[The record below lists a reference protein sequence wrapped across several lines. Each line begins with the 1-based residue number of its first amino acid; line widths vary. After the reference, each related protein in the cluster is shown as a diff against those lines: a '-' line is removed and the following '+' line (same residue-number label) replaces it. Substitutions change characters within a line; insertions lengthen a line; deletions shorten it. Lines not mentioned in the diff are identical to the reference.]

1 MDSYLK
7 NTEELKKKID
17 NLKKENNYLKKTLS
31 NYQTIE
37 DYSFSYKNIEIS
49 NRYHSLLHH
58 NNDALIFLSLKGNY
72 LEGNKKAAKMLGY
85 SDPEIKTLSIGDVL
99 VDCRESGEILKKI
112 LREEKVRP
120 YKRQLRKKDGKIISV
135 IINVKLIKDETGT
148 PSCLQCI
155 IRDITKIQNKE
166 KRLKKLLEDYEQ
178 IFQTTKDGIFL
189 IEVISRS
196 KFKYLKN
203 NKSHQKKT
211 GFSLEFI
218 RGKSPEQLL
227 GKKTGKT
234 VSLNFTRCVDTKKSI
249 NYEELLNLP
258 AGIKYWN
265 TTLTPL
271 LDNGKVIYIIGICQD
286 ITDYKITA
294 NALQESRKSYQL
306 LLENLNEVI
315 YILDDKAVIKYIS
328 PNVKQ
333 LGGYK
338 QEELIGKQYV
348 DLVYPA
354 DIKGRLDQFKSIAG
368 GMSTPSE
375 YRLLKK
381 DGTHLWVRTNPKAV
395 RKDNGI
401 IEIQG
406 TLVDITDRKLAE
418 ESLSNNITHLK
429 SLVSILQFHTKKTED
444 FLNYALEKAI
454 ELTESKLGC
463 IYIYDEDKK
472 ELRLNSWSE
481 NVMKECSIVNPETVF
496 QLKKTGV
503 WGEAVRSRKEII
515 VNDCRTS
522 EFFKINYPKGHIIL
536 NKFLMV
542 PVLSSNNVV
551 AVIGVANKKSDY
563 GINDVVQLRILLD
576 GIWKEVDRIRSRDA
590 LMQSEQN
597 FKTSIAES
605 PLGIR
610 ILDKEGRTLFVN
622 KKFLELYEF
631 KDLKEYNSATTK
643 KNHNYESYMQFEER
657 KKFKQQEGKEDDY
670 EINIKTKSN
679 KIKYLKV
686 IYKEVQW
693 NGSSNYQMI
702 YQDITEQKKLT
713 EELLKAKEKAE
724 ESDRL
729 KSAFLANMSH
739 EIRTPMNGIMGFAE
753 LLKESE
759 NIDNSTRKEYINLI
773 EKSGR
778 RMLNIINDLVDISKI
793 ESGQMKINIK
803 PSNINT
809 QMEYLY
815 SFFKPEVEAKGM
827 ELFYEM
833 ELTEKEAVINT
844 DSDKLYAILS
854 NLIKNAIKY
863 SKEGFIKFGYR
874 KKENYL
880 EFFVKD
886 TGIGIPEKRQ
896 KAIFER
902 FIQADIDNKMAL
914 HGAGLG
920 LAISKAYVEMLKGQ
934 IRVESKEKIGS
945 TFYFTLPYNKDFDI
959 ETEKQK
965 DIQLNNKQYNFQKMK
980 ILIVEDDEVSFIL
993 LKYIINEFSNEI
1005 INVKSGKEAI
1015 EMCHNNPDINL
1026 ILMDIQIPGMDGL
1039 EATRKI
1045 REFNK
1050 DVIIIAQTA
1059 YGLTGDRE
1067 KCIEAGC
1074 NDYISKPI
1082 NKRVLLGL
1090 MEKYLE
1096 QNEN

>member
-1 MDSYLK
+1 
-7 NTEELKKKID
+7 
-17 NLKKENNYLKKTLS
+17 
-31 NYQTIE
+31 
-37 DYSFSYKNIEIS
+37 
-49 NRYHSLLHH
+49 
-58 NNDALIFLSLKGNY
+58 
-72 LEGNKKAAKMLGY
+72 
-85 SDPEIKTLSIGDVL
+85 
-99 VDCRESGEILKKI
+99 
-112 LREEKVRP
+112 
-120 YKRQLRKKDGKIISV
+120 
-135 IINVKLIKDETGT
+135 
-148 PSCLQCI
+148 
-155 IRDITKIQNKE
+155 
-166 KRLKKLLEDYEQ
+166 
-178 IFQTTKDGIFL
+178 
-189 IEVISRS
+189 
-196 KFKYLKN
+196 
-203 NKSHQKKT
+203 
-211 GFSLEFI
+211 
-218 RGKSPEQLL
+218 
-227 GKKTGKT
+227 
-234 VSLNFTRCVDTKKSI
+234 
-249 NYEELLNLP
+249 
-258 AGIKYWN
+258 
-265 TTLTPL
+265 
-271 LDNGKVIYIIGICQD
+271 
-286 ITDYKITA
+286 
-294 NALQESRKSYQL
+294 
-306 LLENLNEVI
+306 
-315 YILDDKAVIKYIS
+315 
-328 PNVKQ
+328 
-333 LGGYK
+333 
-338 QEELIGKQYV
+338 
-348 DLVYPA
+348 
-354 DIKGRLDQFKSIAG
+354 
-368 GMSTPSE
+368 
-375 YRLLKK
+375 
-381 DGTHLWVRTNPKAV
+381 
-395 RKDNGI
+395 
-401 IEIQG
+401 
-406 TLVDITDRKLAE
+406 
-418 ESLSNNITHLK
+418 
-429 SLVSILQFHTKKTED
+429 
-444 FLNYALEKAI
+444 
-454 ELTESKLGC
+454 
-463 IYIYDEDKK
+463 
-472 ELRLNSWSE
+472 
-481 NVMKECSIVNPETVF
+481 
-496 QLKKTGV
+496 
-503 WGEAVRSRKEII
+503 
-515 VNDCRTS
+515 
-522 EFFKINYPKGHIIL
+522 
-536 NKFLMV
+536 
-542 PVLSSNNVV
+542 
-551 AVIGVANKKSDY
+551 
-563 GINDVVQLRILLD
+563 
-576 GIWKEVDRIRSRDA
+576 
-590 LMQSEQN
+590 
-597 FKTSIAES
+597 
-605 PLGIR
+605 
-610 ILDKEGRTLFVN
+610 
-622 KKFLELYEF
+622 
-631 KDLKEYNSATTK
+631 
-643 KNHNYESYMQFEER
+643 
-657 KKFKQQEGKEDDY
+657 
-670 EINIKTKSN
+670 
-679 KIKYLKV
+679 
-686 IYKEVQW
+686 
-693 NGSSNYQMI
+693 
-702 YQDITEQKKLT
+702 
-713 EELLKAKEKAE
+713 
-724 ESDRL
+724 
-729 KSAFLANMSH
+729 
-739 EIRTPMNGIMGFAE
+739 MGFAE

-815 SFFKPEVEAKGM
+815 SFFKPEVEAKDM